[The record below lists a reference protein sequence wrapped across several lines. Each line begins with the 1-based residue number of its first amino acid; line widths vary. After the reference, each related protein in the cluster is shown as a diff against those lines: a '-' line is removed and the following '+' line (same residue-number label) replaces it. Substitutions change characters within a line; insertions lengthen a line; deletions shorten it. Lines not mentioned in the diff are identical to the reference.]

1 MTGQPNHFFTFQEL
15 WKQEKKKESAVKRE
29 IQGPEAPQTMCR
41 EDEEERRWESWSMAS
56 GWEVGQWHLETLRR
70 QWKSSPGKLVWGAKP
85 NKAQQPKGVP
95 GLHQVL
101 PLSGCCPELLDF
113 PQTLLTPGNPEPE
126 NSNSTLVHIFSLLY
140 FFFFFFFF
148 AILLCSFFHSLYFTM
163 WNICCLIF
171 LCFRDLRGLC
181 PSLKSI
187 NEYPLV
193 FWKYNFSTF

>member
-140 FFFFFFFF
+140 FFFFFFLCYTSLLFLSFSVFYYVKYMLFDFF
-148 AILLCSFFHSLYFTM
+148 VLQRLERIMPFLEIYQWISSSF
-163 WNICCLIF
+163 
-171 LCFRDLRGLC
+171 
-181 PSLKSI
+181 LKI
-187 NEYPLV
+187 
-193 FWKYNFSTF
+193 

>member
-56 GWEVGQWHLETLRR
+56 GWEVGKWHLERLRR

-113 PQTLLTPGNPEPE
+113 PQTLLTPGTPEPE

-140 FFFFFFFF
+140 FFFFFFFLCYTS
-148 AILLCSFFHSLYFTM
+148 LLFLSFSVFYYVKYMLFDFFVLQRLERIM
-163 WNICCLIF
+163 PF
-171 LCFRDLRGLC
+171 LEIYQWISSSF
-181 PSLKSI
+181 LKI
-187 NEYPLV
+187 
-193 FWKYNFSTF
+193 